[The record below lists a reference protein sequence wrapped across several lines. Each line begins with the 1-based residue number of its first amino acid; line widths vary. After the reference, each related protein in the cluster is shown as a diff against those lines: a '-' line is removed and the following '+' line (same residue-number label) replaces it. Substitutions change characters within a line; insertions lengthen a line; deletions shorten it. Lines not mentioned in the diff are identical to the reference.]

1 VTGARAE
8 GGEPGAQL
16 VRAVQIMDRLR
27 SPGGCPWDAEQTH
40 SSLAPYLIEEAYETL
55 EAIETADLAALREEL
70 GDLLLQVLFHARLAE
85 EAATGQR
92 FTIDDVAADLVAKLV
107 RRHPH
112 VFAESEDGAQG
123 NGAQGNGAQGNG
135 AQGNGAQG
143 NGAQGNGAQGNGAQ
157 GNGAQGNGAQG
168 PSSADQQQT
177 NWDAIKKAEKQ
188 RESVTDGIAMGQP
201 ALALAAKLVSR
212 SERAGLAVAPPAGDG
227 IGDQLLALVG
237 SAVRAGVDPEQA
249 LRESAREYAG
259 AIRARETAGR
269 DNATGE

>member
-1 VTGARAE
+1 MTGARAE

-143 NGAQGNGAQGNGAQ
+143 NGAQGNGAQG
-157 GNGAQGNGAQG
+157 